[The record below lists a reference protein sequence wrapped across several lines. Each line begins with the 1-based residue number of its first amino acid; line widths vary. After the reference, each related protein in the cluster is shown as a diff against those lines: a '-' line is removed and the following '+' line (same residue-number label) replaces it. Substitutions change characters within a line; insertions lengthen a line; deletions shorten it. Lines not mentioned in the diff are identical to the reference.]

1 MKLWRKVGKVPI
13 KGGGISVMM
22 GSCGRWLEK
31 FGIVWNNGVKYVNRL
46 S

>member
-1 MKLWRKVGKVPI
+1 
-13 KGGGISVMM
+13 MM